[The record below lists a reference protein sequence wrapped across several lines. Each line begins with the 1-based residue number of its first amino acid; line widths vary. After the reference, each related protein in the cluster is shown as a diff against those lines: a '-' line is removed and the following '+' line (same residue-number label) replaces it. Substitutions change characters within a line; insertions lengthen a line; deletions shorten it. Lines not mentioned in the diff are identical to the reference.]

1 MNRWCTIFSIDY
13 LNYKAAEFQKI
24 KKVVNRMSNY
34 KILSLISI
42 ILLFVLIQFTSL
54 FSQAF
59 PRSENGDNLKI
70 KLVTIGPGSELTNFW
85 GHNAI
90 IVEDTISG
98 ESYFYNYG
106 LYSFDDNFVYNFVK
120 GRLIFEVGA
129 FRTDSAIKYY
139 RGENRTIQIQTLN
152 LPPQKRL
159 DIARKLEDN
168 IRPENRQY
176 LYHHYLDNCATR
188 IRDLIDRELDGQ
200 LKAYTNVPSR
210 MTLRQLTRCFTHD
223 HYIWTWLLMFP
234 MNDSIDKPIKRW
246 DDMFLPSE
254 MEKIFKE
261 FSYIDAD
268 GQVKPIVLKEET
280 IYQATG
286 RKPIPD
292 SPPNYFYLTLF
303 ISLVVSAIIVLSA
316 KLAQKGKQMV
326 FGLLNVIIGLFAG
339 LLGMF
344 LTLVSLFTDHTIAY
358 YNENLFLTNPV
369 TLLIPVIGIAY
380 LLRKKWSEKWLR
392 NVWYLQ
398 LGLGVL
404 LLILKLFPPF
414 DQDNSLA
421 LATFMP
427 IYLAFAMS
435 FFRIRRNRG
444 FQDAARVSES
454 QKV

>member
-1 MNRWCTIFSIDY
+1 
-13 LNYKAAEFQKI
+13 
-24 KKVVNRMSNY
+24 MSNY
-34 KILSLISI
+34 KKFPLFST
-42 ILLFVLIQFTSL
+42 ILLFVLLQFTSL

-59 PRSENGDNLKI
+59 PQSENGENLEI

-200 LKAYTNVPSR
+200 LKAYTNLPSR
-210 MTLRQLTRCFTHD
+210 MTLRQLTRY

-261 FSYIDAD
+261 FSYTDAE
-268 GQVKPIVLKEET
+268 GQVKPIMLKEKT
-280 IYQATG
+280 VYQATG
-286 RKPIPD
+286 REPVPD
-292 SPPNYFYLTLF
+292 SPPNYLYLTLL
-303 ISLVVSAIIVLSA
+303 ISLVVSVFIFLSA
-316 KLAQKGKQMV
+316 RLAQKGKPIV
-326 FGLLNVIIGLFAG
+326 FGLLNLVIGLFAG

-358 YNENLFLTNPV
+358 YNENLFLTNPL
-369 TLLIPVIGIAY
+369 TLLVPIIGIAY
-380 LLRKKWSEKWLR
+380 LLRKKWSQKWLR
-392 NVWYLQ
+392 NIWYIQ

-435 FFRIRRNRG
+435 FFWIRRNRG
-444 FQDAARVSES
+444 LQDSAQVSES